1 MEKPQTKALIGELE
15 SASTNAPGLPDH
27 PLTDGWRG
35 FVRRNR
41 NAVGALAMLLI
52 FWTILLFSSRG
63 VFLRPVAY
71 TAIFTTLPIT
81 IFLVVAIIFT
91 TTNGAIDLSYASTI
105 GLGAYA
111 FAAITSRSTNP
122 ALEAWFI
129 PASIGPWVGL
139 LAAMVCGALVGLFNS
154 LLVLRY
160 RLTPFIATLG
170 VNFFVRGLI
179 NIVSDTK
186 SIPIPWIEELG
197 FYHVCCGTTFGTF
210 PNQMLWALLFF
221 AITWVLYSKHT
232 IGKHTRIVGDNEES
246 AREMGIPVNRV
257 KAFSY
262 IYTGVAA
269 AISGVLFVAI
279 LHTVWPDT
287 GSSYLLSVLTAVF
300 VGGNPL
306 VGGMGTVAGALIGS
320 VNVAFIET
328 GIIAMGFVDV
338 YTAFVY
344 GLVLIISL
352 LGFRTQ
358 RR

>member
-1 MEKPQTKALIGELE
+1 MEKPQTESLIGDME
-15 SASTNAPGLPDH
+15 STVTAALPAH

-35 FVRRNR
+35 FIRRNR
-41 NAVGALAMLLI
+41 NAIGALVMLLI
-52 FWTILLFSSRG
+52 FWSILLVGAKG
-63 VFLRPVAY
+63 VFLNPVAY

-81 IFLVVAIIFT
+81 IFLVVANIFT
-91 TTNGAIDLSYASTI
+91 TTNGAIDLSFVSSI
-105 GLGAYA
+105 GLGAFG
-111 FAAITSRSTNP
+111 FAYITNLSSNP
-122 ALEAWFI
+122 EFAPWFI
-129 PASIGPWVGL
+129 SAAAGPWVGL
-139 LAAMVCGALVGLFNS
+139 LVAMLLGALVGLFNS

-170 VNFFVRGLI
+170 VNFLIRGLI

-186 SIPIPWIEELG
+186 SIPIPWMEELT
-197 FYHVCCGTTFGTF
+197 FYKVCCGTTFGKF

-221 AITWVLYSKHT
+221 AITWILFSKHT
-232 IGKHTRIVGDNEES
+232 IGKHTRIIGDNEES

-269 AISGVLFVAI
+269 AVSGVLIVAI
-279 LHTVWPDT
+279 LHTIWPDT
-287 GSSYLLSVLTAVF
+287 GSSFLLTVLTAVF

-320 VNVAFIET
+320 VTVAFIET

-338 YTAFVY
+338 
-344 GLVLIISL
+344 
-352 LGFRTQ
+352 
-358 RR
+358 